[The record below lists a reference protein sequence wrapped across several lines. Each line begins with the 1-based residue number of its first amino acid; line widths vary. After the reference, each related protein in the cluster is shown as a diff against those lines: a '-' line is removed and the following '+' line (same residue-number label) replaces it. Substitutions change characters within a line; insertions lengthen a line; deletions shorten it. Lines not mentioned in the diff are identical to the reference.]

1 MGMTIKDEE
10 TSRLA
15 REVADLSGGT
25 LTECITIALK
35 EEIMYRHRLA
45 HTDEI
50 EKRMVELGRIGA
62 ALIGD
67 RIPAVNHGDLLYDEN
82 GLPK

>member
-25 LTECITIALK
+25 LTECIIIALK

-45 HTDEI
+45 HADEI
-50 EKRMVELGRIGA
+50 EKRLEEIGRRHA
-62 ALIGD
+62 AHLGD
-67 RIPAVNHGDLLYDEN
+67 RLPAVDHGELLYDEN

>member
-25 LTECITIALK
+25 LTECIIIALK

-45 HTDEI
+45 HADEI
-50 EKRMVELGRIGA
+50 EKRMAELGRIGA
-62 ALIGD
+62 ALIGN
-67 RIPAVNHGDLLYDEN
+67 RVAAVDHGDLLYDEN

>member
-10 TSRLA
+10 TSQLA
-15 REVADLSGGT
+15 REASALTGSI

-45 HTDEI
+45 HADEI
-50 EKRMVELGRIGA
+50 EKRLEEIGRRHA
-62 ALIGD
+62 AYLGD
-67 RIPAVNHGDLLYDEN
+67 RLPAVDHGELLYDEN